1 MPYLLDVNVLVAL
14 FDQAHVHHG
23 AAHAWFPQAIR
34 SGWRT
39 CPITEN
45 GVLRILSHPAY
56 PNTPLPITDLAKR
69 LEEFKMATGTHA
81 FWSDD
86 YSLSE
91 WVSVRG
97 LPVGSAHSTD
107 AYLLELCRRNQ
118 GALATFDQRIRPS
131 LIGETSP
138 AVLEYIPI

>member
-14 FDQAHVHHG
+14 FDQAHVHH
-23 AAHAWFPQAIR
+23 AASHAWFPQVRAR
-34 SGWRT
+34 GWRT

-56 PNTPLPITDLAKR
+56 PNTPLPMADLAGR
-69 LEEFKMATGTHA
+69 LEEFKTATEAHG

-91 WVSVRG
+91 WLSESN
-97 LPVGSAHSTD
+97 LPVGSAQSTD
-107 AYLLELCRRNQ
+107 AYLLRLCQRNQ
-118 GALATFDQRIRPS
+118 GILATFDQRIRPS
-131 LIGETSP
+131 LIGETS
-138 AVLEYIPI
+138 ASSLEYIPV

>member
-14 FDQAHVHHG
+14 FDEAHIHHV
-23 AAHAWFPQAIR
+23 AAHAWFPQTGAT
-34 SGWRT
+34 GWST

-56 PNTPLPITDLAKR
+56 PNTPLPMSDLAGR
-69 LEEFKMATGTHA
+69 LEEFKTASEKHA

-91 WVSVRG
+91 WLAARKVP
-97 LPVGSAHSTD
+97 LGSAQSTD
-107 AYLLELCRRNQ
+107 AYLLKLCQRKQ
-118 GALATFDQRIRPS
+118 GTLATFDHRIRPS
-131 LIGETSP
+131 LIGENSP
-138 AVLEYIPI
+138 SLIQYIPV